1 MNVIAEKELQPS
13 TSPRVCEVWNG
24 RNVERRLTLWSS
36 TNPPIKEHIVH
47 GNEVHENKNGPFEH
61 CRENNEKY
69 KYKRNHGFQSEKGG
83 NNLTDDMQYPP
94 NLSLN
99 LGPYSRCEKPCGV
112 LITGLALQL
121 SVLTFAALT
130 TFFPLW
136 TGEFS
141 HDNLRSRLVF
151 FSFTCAGTLLLSL
164 SLWWTA
170 YTIGKPEISRVYKPK
185 EDSQQT
191 FVVWAQRENDDL
203 GTEACIIIKK
213 IEKELISAHRNLGT
227 FPSQNIVISYIS
239 AFFLIVG
246 FLIQSVGLSTMHWP
260 TQSLQLLAISAMFGL
275 RYWLHKQTIPDGIKL
290 QYNQDDGPKKE
301 FNTGKAEKEVMAL
314 LPPAAPAG
322 DIVRWISQQKREV
335 STGKWKSLRIWA
347 LW

>member
-99 LGPYSRCEKPCGV
+99 LGPYSRCEKSCGV

-213 IEKELISAHRNLGT
+213 IEKELISAHRNLELPELGYSIFQPHKIPFT
-227 FPSQNIVISYIS
+227 PREDMHIRPNPPRLVQRPHPHKPTIRPRSTVVRPNRYMALRTASDVLSF
-239 AFFLIVG
+239 AG
-246 FLIQSVGLSTMHWP
+246 FRWREDHFWFNYLVLGGRYEWRAGWLCGP
-260 TQSLQLLAISAMFGL
+260 L
-275 RYWLHKQTIPDGIKL
+275 RRRRDDWRGRGEESDPARL
-290 QYNQDDGPKKE
+290 DDG
-301 FNTGKAEKEVMAL
+301 V
-314 LPPAAPAG
+314 
-322 DIVRWISQQKREV
+322 
-335 STGKWKSLRIWA
+335 
-347 LW
+347 